1 MNEFVVYAL
10 YSKDYN
16 KIYIGYS
23 SDFINRF
30 QSHNHFG
37 KKGFTSRFRPWKVVH
52 VEFYNEKTTA
62 MKREKSLKSAQGREF
77 IRKVVLDY

>member
-10 YSKDYN
+10 YSKDHN

-37 KKGFTSRFRPWKVVH
+37 KKGLPL
-52 VEFYNEKTTA
+52 A
-62 MKREKSLKSAQGREF
+62 
-77 IRKVVLDY
+77 